1 MRHMDRTT
9 SLRRTKLDRISS
21 YEDAR
26 AKARYALP
34 RALFDYIDGGS
45 EGEYTL
51 RRNVEAFES
60 LVWRPRQ
67 AVYHEQID
75 TTTEV
80 LGTKLAMPVMT
91 APCGGMRLVHPEG
104 DIGLVKASG
113 NFGICHIAS
122 AVSGF
127 PLEEI
132 AAAHPGPKWFQLYR
146 LGSRPLMESLVHR
159 AQAAGFGA
167 MVVTVDSV
175 MVGYREKDYKN
186 GFTYS
191 MRVDLKNMTKM
202 APQVITRPRWLYH
215 YWRDGMPFEISNTL
229 PVEGGAALPISAMG
243 RADFSH
249 SPTWEDIEWIRANWD
264 GPLVVKGVMGAED
277 ARRAVDAGADGIVI
291 SNHGGRQLEGA
302 PATIDVLPEIVA
314 EVGDETTILLD
325 SGVRRA
331 NDVARAVA
339 LGADAV
345 LIGRMS
351 VYGLALGGEA
361 GVTRMLRLLHQ
372 ELVRTLRLLGVGSIH
387 DLDASF
393 LDGTLP
399 GRAAPTPSTR

>member
-1 MRHMDRTT
+1 MKRSISVFRA
-9 SLRRTKLDRISS
+9 KINRISS

-34 RALFDYIDGGS
+34 RGLFDYIDGGA
-45 EGEYTL
+45 EGEYTM
-51 RRNVEAFES
+51 RRNVEAFEE

-67 AVYHEQID
+67 ALYHEHID
-75 TTTEV
+75 TATEV
-80 LGTKLAMPVMT
+80 LGTKLTMPVMT

-104 DIGLVKASG
+104 DIGLVKASA

-132 AAAHPGPKWFQLYR
+132 SAAHPGPKWFQLYR
-146 LGSRPLMESLVHR
+146 LGSRPLMEALVHR

-175 MVGYREKDYKN
+175 MAGYREKDYRN
-186 GFTYS
+186 GFSYD
-191 MRVDLKNMTKM
+191 MRINAKNMARL
-202 APQVITRPRWLYH
+202 APQVVTRPRWLYQ
-215 YWRDGMPFEISNTL
+215 YWRDGMPFEISNTR
-229 PVEGGAALPISAMG
+229 PITGGEALPISAMG
-243 RADFSH
+243 RTDLSH
-249 SPTWEDIEWIRANWD
+249 SPTWDDIDWIRANWT
-264 GPLVVKGVMGAED
+264 GPMVVKGIMGAED
-277 ARRAVDAGADGIVI
+277 ARRAVDAGADGIVV

-314 EVGDETTILLD
+314 EIGGETTILLD

-361 GVTRMLRLLHQ
+361 GVTQMLQHLHQ

-387 DLDASF
+387 ELDPSF
-393 LDGTLP
+393 IHGALP
-399 GRAAPTPSTR
+399 GRAAPNPSTR